1 MSMTGL
7 EAFDT
12 TIQKSEMWLK
22 AVSEALGVQ
31 SRQRAYQALRA
42 TLHALRDRLTVEES
56 ANLSAQLPL
65 LIRGVY
71 FEGWR
76 PATVPQKY
84 RKKEQFLE
92 RIAIE
97 LDTREIDELE
107 RVARAVFLVMKV
119 QMSAG
124 EIDDVKSV
132 LPAKIEQLW
141 EW

>member
-12 TIQKSEMWLK
+12 TIQKSETWLK
-22 AVSEALGVQ
+22 AIAEALGMQ
-31 SRQRAYQALRA
+31 SRQRAYQVLRA

-65 LIRGVY
+65 LIRGIY

-84 RKKEQFLE
+84 RTKEQFLTK
-92 RIAIE
+92 IAVE
-97 LDTREIDELE
+97 LDTREMEELE
-107 RVARAVFLVMKV
+107 RVARAVFSVMRV
-119 QMSAG
+119 QITPG
-124 EIDDVKSV
+124 EIDDVKSA

-141 EW
+141 QW